1 MNQAPTE
8 DKRPTEESSPYIR
21 KNPADESNPYIRF
34 AQAKGFLL

>member
-8 DKRPTEESSPYIR
+8 KSSLYIR
-21 KNPADESNPYIRF
+21 QAPADESSPYIRF